1 MDFAIFFAAMAA
13 LIYGADFII
22 KESERIALHFNIS
35 HFVIGATLVAFGT
48 SLPEMAASMI
58 ASYNHKSD
66 LAIANVI
73 GSVSFNITLVLGLVF
88 LIAKRINPKRDL
100 FAKDSA
106 WILMPV
112 VIFIIMS
119 LDGELSR
126 IEGFLFLFLML
137 AYILFLFA
145 SSKEDLENEINE
157 DLVKDKFNWFMSIAL
172 LAIGFTFTIG
182 GANFV
187 VESGSNIARMFGVSE
202 WLIGLFLISL
212 GTSLPEFILSRNSSQ
227 LNSLPELIVS
237 LVAIKKGNA
246 DMSIGNI
253 IGSNV
258 ANFSMVLGG
267 SALIA
272 PLTISLK
279 ENYFDISI
287 LIAASIALL
296 LILANRLYNK
306 AGAVFLLLIL
316 ALFINNALQ
325 SI

>member
-1 MDFAIFFAAMAA
+1 MDFAIFFVAMAA

-58 ASYNHKSD
+58 ASYHNKSD
-66 LAIANVI
+66 LAVANVI
-73 GSVSFNITLVLGLVF
+73 GSVTFNITLVLGVVF
-88 LIAKRINPKRDL
+88 MIAKKMNPVRDL

-112 VIFIIMS
+112 IIFLLMSYDGVI
-119 LDGELSR
+119 SR
-126 IEGFLFLFLML
+126 FEGFLFLFMML
-137 AYILFLFA
+137 AYILFLFS
-145 SSKEDLENEINE
+145 SSKEDLEVDD
-157 DLVKDKFNWFMSIAL
+157 DLAKEKFKWLKTLVL
-172 LAIGFTFTIG
+172 LAVGFILTIG

-202 WLIGLFLISL
+202 WIIGLFLISL
-212 GTSLPEFILSRNSSQ
+212 GTSLPELV
-227 LNSLPELIVS
+227 VS

-246 DMSIGNI
+246 DLSIGNI

-258 ANFSMVLGG
+258 ANFSMVIGG
-267 SALIA
+267 ASLLA
-272 PLTISLK
+272 PLSVSLS
-279 ENYFDISI
+279 ENSFDIGI
-287 LIAASIALL
+287 MIAASLSLL
-296 LILANRLYNK
+296 LILANKLYNK

-316 ALFINNALQ
+316 ALFINHAVVNL
-325 SI
+325 

>member
-1 MDFAIFFAAMAA
+1 MDFVIFFAAMTA

-22 KESERIALHFNIS
+22 KESERIALHFDIS

-58 ASYNHKSD
+58 ASYHHKSE

-73 GSVSFNITLVLGLVF
+73 GSVTFNITLVLGLVF
-88 LIAKRINPKRDL
+88 LIAKKMNPKRDL

-112 VIFIIMS
+112 IFYMLMS
-119 LDGELSR
+119 IDGEITR
-126 IEGFLFLFLML
+126 IEGFLFLFLMI

-145 SSKEDLENEINE
+145 SAKEDLESEIDE
-157 DLVKDKFNWFMSIAL
+157 DLVKERFNWFLSIGL
-172 LAIGFTFTIG
+172 LMVGFIFTIG

-187 VESGSNIARMFGVSE
+187 IDSGSNIARMFGVSE
-202 WLIGLFLISL
+202 WIIGLFLISL
-212 GTSLPEFILSRNSSQ
+212 GTSLPELV
-227 LNSLPELIVS
+227 VS

-246 DMSIGNI
+246 DLSIGNI

-267 SALIA
+267 ASLIS
-272 PLTISLK
+272 PLFINLK

-287 LIAASIALL
+287 MIAASIALL
-296 LILANRLYNK
+296 LILANKLYNK

-316 ALFINNALQ
+316 ALLINNTLK
-325 SI
+325 SL